1 MKQFFKFFT
10 ASCLGTIAALALIIL
25 IFSGVAAVMGSQS
38 GELSSNSILE
48 LDLSKSIPE
57 KSNNVAREQFDFDTE
72 EYPGLRTIKRTLAHA
87 SKDSKIKG
95 IVLRSQS
102 VPVGMATL
110 HELVEALEDF
120 KESGKFIYAY
130 EDFYTQSA
138 YLLATTADSIFL
150 NPNGLIDLKGFG
162 VMIPFYKPLMDKLGV
177 KFDIYYAGK
186 FKSATEPYRR
196 TSMSEPN
203 KQQTKEFL
211 NEMFDEFAA
220 VIERNRNLSSSEL
233 NDIVTNYK
241 GQNAKSCL
249 ENKLV
254 DDLIYQNEFSSFLK
268 EKVGVKKS
276 KKLKYVDLEE
286 YLSKITLSSGKSK
299 NKIAIVHAEGTITY
313 GTNAAG
319 ETDDQRFLK
328 VFDKIKRSD
337 DIKAVI
343 MRVNSPGGSAL
354 TSDILWN
361 EIEELKADS
370 IPVIT
375 SMGNYAASG
384 GYYIACNS
392 DTIIAAPS
400 TLTGSIGVF
409 SMIPNI
415 RKLLTDKVGVV
426 FDTVKTH
433 DLALGTTLVY
443 DPNSREN
450 SIMQNSTDNLYA
462 QFLQRV
468 ADGRGMTVDQ
478 VNEVAQGRVWTGKK
492 AKELG
497 LVDELGDLDDA
508 IAMAARMSGVDDYRV
523 VEYPTIKENP
533 FKDIMKAFE
542 DSNASIKYDLFGNSK
557 TKALFDQVKDIETL
571 MQMEGPIARMPYMI
585 DVE

>member
-10 ASCLGTIAALALIIL
+10 ASCLGTIAALALLIL
-25 IFSGVAAVMGSQS
+25 IFSGIGGIMASQS
-38 GELSSNSILE
+38 GDISSNCILE
-48 LDLSKSIPE
+48 LDLSKAIPE
-57 KSNNVAREQFDFDTE
+57 KSNNVTREQYDFDTE

-87 SKDSKIKG
+87 ATDSKIKG
-95 IVLRSQS
+95 IVLRTQS
-102 VPVGMATL
+102 TQIGQVTL
-110 HELVEALEDF
+110 HEIVQSLESF

-150 NPNGLIDLKGFG
+150 NPNGMIDLKGFG
-162 VMIPFYKPLMDKLGV
+162 TLIPFFKPLMDKLGV

-203 KQQTKEFL
+203 KQQTKQFL
-211 NEMFDEFAA
+211 GEMFDEFGA
-220 VIERNRNLSSSEL
+220 VIQRNRNISAADL
-233 NDIVTNYK
+233 NNIVSNYK
-241 GQNAKSCL
+241 GQNGKSCL

-254 DDLIYQNEFSSFLK
+254 DELLYHNDFSAFLK
-268 EKVGVKKS
+268 DKVDIKKS
-276 KKLKYVDLEE
+276 KKLKFIELED
-286 YLSKITLSSGKSK
+286 YINKIALSSGTSK
-299 NKIAIVHAEGTITY
+299 NKIAIINAEGTITY
-313 GTNAAG
+313 GTNASG
-319 ETDDQRFLK
+319 ETDNQRFLK
-328 VFDKIKRSD
+328 VFDKIKRSK
-337 DIKAVI
+337 DIKAVV

-409 SMIPNI
+409 SMIPNFK
-415 RKLLTDKVGVV
+415 KLMTEKVGIA

-433 DLALGTTLVY
+433 DLALATSLVY
-443 DPNSREN
+443 DPSSREN
-450 SIMQNSTDNLYA
+450 TIMQNSTDNLYA

-468 ADGRGMTVDQ
+468 ADGRGMTVEEVDA
-478 VNEVAQGRVWTGKK
+478 VAQGRVWTGKK
-492 AKELG
+492 AIELG

-508 IAMAARMSGVDDYRV
+508 IAMAARMADLDEYRV

-542 DSNASIKYDLFGNSK
+542 DSSASLQHKVWGTTK
-557 TKALFDQVKDIETL
+557 TRALYKTAKELESL
-571 MQMEGPIARMPYMI
+571 MQMEGPMARMPYMI
-585 DVE
+585 QVD